1 MLIAD
6 ISDKETEIH
15 SNGELI
21 AIMFGRPAIKVSF
34 LGDAWHITS
43 EDGKVSVWVDA
54 IRKA

>member
-15 SNGELI
+15 RNSELI
-21 AIMFGRPAIKVSF
+21 AIMSGRPTIKISS
-34 LGDAWHITS
+34 LGDAWRITS